1 MSDGEGFTLDTDEAR
16 MVTLFLAFVRGLD
29 PVQRQALAAFLDAMA
44 SGLDPLDAADW
55 FVLTGEPT
63 RRPAR

>member
-1 MSDGEGFTLDTDEAR
+1 MSDGFTLDPDEAR
-16 MVTLFLAFVRGLD
+16 MVTLFLAFVRGLE

-44 SGLDPLDAADW
+44 SGLDPLDPADW

-63 RRPAR
+63 RR

>member
-1 MSDGEGFTLDTDEAR
+1 

-29 PVQRQALAAFLDAMA
+29 PAQRHALAAFLDAMA

-55 FVLTGEPT
+55 FVMTGETPK
-63 RRPAR
+63 RPAR

>member
-1 MSDGEGFTLDTDEAR
+1 
-16 MVTLFLAFVRGLD
+16 MVTLFLAFVRGLE

-44 SGLDPLDAADW
+44 SGLDPLDPADW

-63 RRPAR
+63 RR